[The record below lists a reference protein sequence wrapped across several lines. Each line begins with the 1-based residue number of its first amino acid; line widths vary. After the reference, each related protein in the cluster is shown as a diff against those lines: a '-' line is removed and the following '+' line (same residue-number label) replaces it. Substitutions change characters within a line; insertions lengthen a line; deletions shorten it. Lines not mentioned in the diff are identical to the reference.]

1 MKRERKIIRP
11 KTVTQH
17 IEEEFKRSPEFRK
30 AYEEEVARL
39 QIGYKIARLRQL
51 RHLSQAELAR
61 RIATTQQTISRLED
75 LSNARVNVRT
85 LVRIAAALKA
95 RLSIDFIPREFTT

>member
-95 RLSIDFIPREFTT
+95 RLSIDFIPCEFTT